1 MLRDKNGLTE
11 AEFLARYDAGK
22 YPRPSVTADV
32 AAFLHE
38 DGKPRV
44 LLVRR
49 GGHPF
54 IGTWALPGGFVEPEE
69 TVETA
74 ARRELWE
81 ETGIENVPVRQI
93 GTYSDPHRDPR
104 TRVITVAFYSCLD
117 GLSAQPKA
125 GDDAAEAGFFEIVC
139 TPRAESGEDLLDFT
153 LDGCGETLHFPC
165 ASSPRPAASRGIS
178 PTNRSVSG
186 CLPATTS
193 PCWRALLRRTGKR
206 ADAGFAVRKRF

>member
-93 GTYSDPHRDPR
+93 G
-104 TRVITVAFYSCLD
+104 A
-117 GLSAQPKA
+117 
-125 GDDAAEAGFFEIVC
+125 
-139 TPRAESGEDLLDFT
+139 RA
-153 LDGCGETLHFPC
+153 
-165 ASSPRPAASRGIS
+165 
-178 PTNRSVSG
+178 
-186 CLPATTS
+186 
-193 PCWRALLRRTGKR
+193 
-206 ADAGFAVRKRF
+206 

>member
-1 MLRDKNGLTE
+1 MCRDRDRVRDKNGLTE

-32 AAFLHE
+32 AAFTHT
-38 DGKPRV
+38 DGRPRV

-74 ARRELWE
+74 ACRELWE
-81 ETGIENVPVRQI
+81 ETGIENAPVRQI

-117 GLSAQPKA
+117 GLPAQP
-125 GDDAAEAGFFEIVC
+125 F
-139 TPRAESGEDLLDFT
+139 RLDLTD
-153 LDGCGETLHFPC
+153 H
-165 ASSPRPAASRGIS
+165 
-178 PTNRSVSG
+178 
-186 CLPATTS
+186 TS
-193 PCWRALLRRTGKR
+193 PVESAEPVTPDGT
-206 ADAGFAVRKRF
+206 AD

>member
-54 IGTWALPGGFVEPEE
+54 IARGPFP
-69 TVETA
+69 A
-74 ARRELWE
+74 A
-81 ETGIENVPVRQI
+81 
-93 GTYSDPHRDPR
+93 S
-104 TRVITVAFYSCLD
+104 
-117 GLSAQPKA
+117 
-125 GDDAAEAGFFEIVC
+125 
-139 TPRAESGEDLLDFT
+139 
-153 LDGCGETLHFPC
+153 
-165 ASSPRPAASRGIS
+165 SSPRRRSRPPRAASCGR
-178 PTNRSVSG
+178 
-186 CLPATTS
+186 
-193 PCWRALLRRTGKR
+193 KR
-206 ADAGFAVRKRF
+206 A

>member
-93 GTYSDPHRDPR
+93 GTYSDPHRD
-104 TRVITVAFYSCLD
+104 
-117 GLSAQPKA
+117 
-125 GDDAAEAGFFEIVC
+125 
-139 TPRAESGEDLLDFT
+139 RA
-153 LDGCGETLHFPC
+153 
-165 ASSPRPAASRGIS
+165 
-178 PTNRSVSG
+178 
-186 CLPATTS
+186 
-193 PCWRALLRRTGKR
+193 RA
-206 ADAGFAVRKRF
+206 

>member
-54 IGTWALPGGFVEPEE
+54 IGTWALPGGFV
-69 TVETA
+69 
-74 ARRELWE
+74 
-81 ETGIENVPVRQI
+81 
-93 GTYSDPHRDPR
+93 
-104 TRVITVAFYSCLD
+104 
-117 GLSAQPKA
+117 
-125 GDDAAEAGFFEIVC
+125 
-139 TPRAESGEDLLDFT
+139 
-153 LDGCGETLHFPC
+153 
-165 ASSPRPAASRGIS
+165 
-178 PTNRSVSG
+178 
-186 CLPATTS
+186 
-193 PCWRALLRRTGKR
+193 
-206 ADAGFAVRKRF
+206 